1 MKKVSIDAPLEYIVG
16 HLRYGHFE
24 GELEMT
30 DEEFEEFKKNP
41 LDFLYKEDYINDLNL
56 VIDDYEVDD
65 IGPVDEVNWT
75 EWTSV

>member
-1 MKKVSIDAPLEYIVG
+1 MKKVSIDAPLEYVVG

-41 LDFLYKEDYINDLNL
+41 LDFLYERDYINDLNL

-65 IGPVDEVNWT
+65 MGPVDEVNWT
-75 EWTSV
+75 EQTSI